1 MKPPLFNHLSGL
13 PLLKLTQT
21 GYGISFYNGRPDR
34 WLPGQVKVMTV
45 ENIKYKHYE

>member
-1 MKPPLFNHLSGL
+1 MKPPLSNHLSGL

-21 GYGISFYNGRPDR
+21 GFYNGRPDR

-45 ENIKYKHYE
+45 ENIKYKQHE